1 MIINPDSGEK
11 VEMLPSP
18 LTGRQSKH
26 AWECGFRACVWNPPE
41 RRTFRLR
48 DALSVGRY
56 RREGLRDCFRLGWDA
71 AARALQSLAAAPGD
85 RA

>member
-26 AWECGFRACVWNPPE
+26 AWECGFRACVWNRPE
-41 RRTFRLR
+41 QRTFGLR

-56 RREGLRDCFRLGWDA
+56 RREGLRECFRDGWDA
-71 AARALQSLAAAPGD
+71 AERALQAIAAARRD